1 MQENKY
7 NDTIDLNQIVKK
19 VWKRKSLFYIAWPIT
34 FVLACALIL
43 CVPRYYKS
51 TVKLAPEL
59 GNNSSMGA
67 LGSIASDFGFDIGA
81 LESDDAISPLLYPE
95 LVASPNFLVSLFDI
109 HVKNEDGT
117 IDTDYYTYLRYHQKK
132 TLYMQPFYW
141 LKRQINKILKKKK
154 VTGRN
159 NDDGKIDPTRLSED
173 DDRVVKG
180 LQKNIICNVDK
191 KTIVISITVTD
202 QDRIICADIADSVR
216 VRLQHF
222 ITDYRTSKARIDAE
236 HYRILTEDAYKAY
249 KLSIARY
256 SDFCDSHMN
265 SILQSYLSKRDEL
278 ENDMQLKMNTYTA
291 LNTQWETAKSRIQE
305 KTPAFT
311 LLEVASAP
319 VKPAGPKRMLFVL
332 GMLILTTFGTII
344 YILKEDLLKPFK
356 S

>member
-117 IDTDYYTYLRYHQKK
+117 TQKR
-132 TLYMQPFYW
+132 LY
-141 LKRQINKILKKKK
+141 K
-154 VTGRN
+154 
-159 NDDGKIDPTRLSED
+159 
-173 DDRVVKG
+173 
-180 LQKNIICNVDK
+180 
-191 KTIVISITVTD
+191 
-202 QDRIICADIADSVR
+202 
-216 VRLQHF
+216 
-222 ITDYRTSKARIDAE
+222 
-236 HYRILTEDAYKAY
+236 
-249 KLSIARY
+249 
-256 SDFCDSHMN
+256 
-265 SILQSYLSKRDEL
+265 
-278 ENDMQLKMNTYTA
+278 
-291 LNTQWETAKSRIQE
+291 
-305 KTPAFT
+305 
-311 LLEVASAP
+311 
-319 VKPAGPKRMLFVL
+319 
-332 GMLILTTFGTII
+332 
-344 YILKEDLLKPFK
+344 
-356 S
+356 